1 MLEVKNLKKSFGTN
15 EVLKGID
22 FKVDKGEV
30 VVILGASGSGK
41 TTMLRCLDFLER
53 VDQGTIVIDGD
64 KKDMSHISRKEI
76 KQLRMEMGYV
86 FQNFNLFNNMTA
98 LENVMEGLVTARKL
112 DRNEARQIAMNMLE
126 KVDLADRADYY
137 PQELSGGQQQRVAIA
152 RAIAPSPRLIL
163 FDEPTSALDPVLT
176 VEVLDTI
183 KKLAKE
189 GITMVVVTHE
199 MDFAREIASRVVFMA
214 DGYVVEEGSVEEV
227 FDNPKDERT
236 SQFIHHFKMATEE

>member
-112 DRNEARQIAMNMLE
+112 DKNEARQIAMNMLA